1 MKTIQDYAAWHAANR
16 YRTTFAR
23 LDPHRQ
29 VTVLLDVLGAAHMH
43 RAKTTGHATKKARAY
58 ICHMAIKQLKTAG
71 YPIKNLLNIDDR
83 HVSAIL
89 TTWTGHGLS
98 PSTMASRI
106 SILRWLATALGKR
119 GLVRDPCDYGLAAED
134 THRPQVATEDRSWC
148 ARGIDTAE
156 QIKRVG
162 DEDAWVGIQLEMSR
176 AFGLRLTEALLI
188 KPRGAHSGD
197 TLRVEEGTKG
207 GRVRVVPIRTDAQ
220 REVLERAKKMAD
232 RSARGNLVPPRRTP
246 AQARQRV
253 YYLCRKHGITKA
265 QLGVT
270 VHGLRH
276 EYANDRYEEVS
287 GTPSVVRGSS
297 AILDKAAEQE
307 ALRAVSNELGHARLA
322 ITGSYLGPRKRG
334 NSNTGRPVRPVPSPG
349 ATSSVAAER
358 G

>member
-23 LDPHRQ
+23 LDPRRQ
-29 VTVLLDVLGAAHMH
+29 LTVLLDVLGASHMH

-58 ICHMAIKQLKTAG
+58 VCHMAIKQLKASG
-71 YPIKNLLNIDDR
+71 YAVKNLLNLDDR

-89 TTWTGHGLS
+89 NTWAGQGLS
-98 PSTMASRI
+98 ASTMATRI
-106 SILRWLATALGKR
+106 SILRWLTTALGKH
-119 GLVRDPCDYGLAAED
+119 GLVRDPCHYGLAAED

-148 ARGIDTAE
+148 ARGIDTAGR
-156 QIKRVG
+156 IKLVG

-176 AFGLRLTEALLI
+176 AFGLRLTESLLI
-188 KPRGAHSGD
+188 KPRSAHSGD
-197 TLRVEEGTKG
+197 ALRVEEGTKG
-207 GRVRVVPIRTDAQ
+207 GRTRIVPIRTETQ
-220 REVLERAKKMAD
+220 REVLERAKKMGD
-232 RSARGNLVPPRRTP
+232 RTARGNLVPPRRTP
-246 AQARQRV
+246 SQARQRV

-265 QLGVT
+265 ELGVT

-297 AILDKAAEQE
+297 EILDRAAEQE

-334 NSNTGRPVRPVPSPG
+334 NGNTDRPMRPVSTAC
-349 ATSSVAAER
+349 ATPSVAAE
-358 G
+358 GG